1 MRGYSL
7 LIVLV
12 FYTTIINITY
22 AAPIYATEDVAT
34 NNLASRAPPVAG
46 SSKSNPIS
54 GVMEVKRDNAL
65 PFDGDCYA
73 ILCLGKEPI
82 FQRDGTESNENRKDA
97 GVKKYFPGGKGAG
110 PFRNPTAA
118 KVKIPGSEYVS
129 PEEFPY
135 ASTTQGGYQAI
146 LFPVTTESQRSQG
159 GSINSFYNRY
169 DIKSAHQGK
178 NSWFEITGWT
188 GELGPYCKALNNNN
202 SKPNKNDAIC
212 KPGSNGKGKWG
223 FDVGEYAYT
232 YDGHSYQ
239 KAQGSK

>member
-7 LIVLV
+7 LVVLV
-12 FYTTIINITY
+12 FYTTIINIAH

-34 NNLASRAPPVAG
+34 NNLANRAPPVAG

-82 FQRDGTESNENRKDA
+82 FQRDGTESNEKRKDA

-118 KVKIPGSEYVS
+118 KVKIRQSIRVS
-129 PEEFPY
+129 RGVSIRINY
-135 ASTTQGGYQAI
+135 SGAI
-146 LFPVTTESQRSQG
+146 LFLVTTESQRSQG

-202 SKPNKNDAIC
+202 AKPNKNDAIC
-212 KPGSNGKGKWG
+212 EPGSNGKGKWG